1 MSHTSPIP
9 LLLDSLSVFLPSSP
23 SSGVSETLV
32 QKQIPLHAIIQTQ
45 LLSHMHTHTLIQPR
59 TQSAGG
65 VVGRDQRWWN
75 GLCVGRLDK
84 NTNAIKLMV

>member
-1 MSHTSPIP
+1 MSHPSPIP
-9 LLLDSLSVFLPSSP
+9 LCLSSFLPISP

-32 QKQIPLHAIIQTQ
+32 QKQIPLHAIIHTQ
-45 LLSHMHTHTLIQPR
+45 PLSHMRTHTHTFR
-59 TQSAGG
+59 TESVGG